1 MQGFPHQYAVTATGG
16 TSGDISISG
25 EKLPTIITAPPEEF
39 GGPGDRWS
47 PETLLVASVADCYI
61 LTFRA
66 IARASNIEWNS
77 LRCDVTGT
85 LDKVDKV
92 TRFTHFSINASVDAP
107 DGTNEARMRRVME
120 KAEEN
125 CLITN
130 SLSATKEL
138 SVDIQ
143 FI

>member
-1 MQGFPHQYAVTATGG
+1 MQDFPHQYAVTATGG
-16 TSGDISISG
+16 ASGDIKVSG
-25 EKLPTIITAPPEEF
+25 EKLPTLNTAPPEEF
-39 GGPGDRWS
+39 GGPGDQWS

-66 IARASNIEWNS
+66 IARASNIEWNN
-77 LRCDVTGT
+77 LRCEVTGT
-85 LDKVDKV
+85 LDKEDKI
-92 TRFTHFSINASVDAP
+92 TRFTHFSIHASVDAP
-107 DGTNEARMRRVME
+107 EGTNEARMRRVME
-120 KAEEN
+120 KSEEN